1 MKKHRSYLKE
11 ISLIQNKNIKIKGLC
26 HITGGGLLDNPP
38 RVLPD
43 DLQMRLRKK
52 DWNNDDNFYDWVRQV
67 TGTSQE
73 ELFRVFNC
81 GLGMLIVASPEDSH
95 KIQELFYLSNI
106 SYYNVGVIE
115 KREDSKT
122 PVIIDYM

>member
-1 MKKHRSYLKE
+1 MIQKE
-11 ISLIQNKNIKIKGLC
+11 NIKINGLC
-26 HITGGGLLDNPP
+26 HITGGGLIDNPP

-43 DLQMRLRKK
+43 DLQMRLRKES
-52 DWNNDDNFYDWVRQV
+52 WNEDNDFYDWIRQV

-73 ELFRVFNC
+73 ELYRVFNC
-81 GLGMLIVASPEDSH
+81 GLGMLIVASPEHSH
-95 KIQELFYLSNI
+95 KIQELFYLNTI

-115 KREDSKT
+115 KREHSET